1 MASLFL
7 NPLYILTF
15 IGEPLLWAA
24 MSVALIGVYF
34 IIRFRWYRNRLPLK
48 RFLLVMIPSLA
59 MVLALSFF
67 LKAEF
72 PMARPCTPCTM
83 IQEACNPY
91 CPANDPSFPSGHA
104 AVAFT
109 AFTSLWLVQRKGWQ
123 LPIFI
128 LPIAI
133 AASRVAL
140 GVHMWLDVIIGSLMG
155 LAVTLLVWRELEGRP
170 KLLRP
175 KA

>member
-7 NPLYILTF
+7 NPLYVLTF
-15 IGEPLLWAA
+15 IGEPLLWIVL
-24 MSVALIGVYF
+24 SALFVGVYF
-34 IIRFRWYRNRLPLK
+34 IIRFYWYRYRLPMK
-48 RFLLVMIPSLA
+48 RFLMVMIPSLA
-59 MVLALSFF
+59 IVLALAFF

-72 PMARPCTPCTM
+72 PIARPCTPCTM

-109 AFTSLWLVQRKGWQ
+109 VFTSLWLVQRKGWQ

-128 LPIAI
+128 LPVAI
-133 AASRVAL
+133 AASRIAL
-140 GVHMWLDVIIGSLMG
+140 GVHTWLDVTIGSLLG
-155 LAVTLLVWRELEGRP
+155 FVVTLLVWRELEKRVF
-170 KLLRP
+170 KTSQ
-175 KA
+175 A

>member
-1 MASLFL
+1 MVSLFL
-7 NPLYILTF
+7 NPLYVLTF

-24 MSVALIGVYF
+24 LSVVLIGVYF
-34 IIRFRWYRNRLPLK
+34 LVRFYWHKRRLPLK
-48 RFLLVMIPSLA
+48 SFLMVMIPSLA
-59 MVLALSFF
+59 IVLALSFF

-83 IQEACNPY
+83 IQESCNPY

-104 AVAFT
+104 ATAF
-109 AFTSLWLVQRKGWQ
+109 AVFTSLWLVQRKGWQ

-128 LPIAI
+128 LPAAI

-140 GVHMWLDVIIGSLMG
+140 GVHTWPDVIIGSLMG
-155 LAVTLLVWRELEGRP
+155 LVVALIVWREAEKRVFSHHN
-170 KLLRP
+170 R
-175 KA
+175 